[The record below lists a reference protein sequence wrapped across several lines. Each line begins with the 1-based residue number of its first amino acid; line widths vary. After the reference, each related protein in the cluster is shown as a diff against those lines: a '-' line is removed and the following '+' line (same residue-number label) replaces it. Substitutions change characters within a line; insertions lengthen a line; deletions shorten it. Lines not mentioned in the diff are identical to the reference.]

1 MRKHVNHLLT
11 AYVHRQL
18 SRTDRERVAVHV
30 RLCREC
36 RAALDREELLAR
48 DLAVAMPLVGQPRRG
63 QLARLWPAIW
73 REFMTSSHHIP
84 NRMTRWLPSYGVILA
99 LIL

>member
-1 MRKHVNHLLT
+1 MLMSKHIEHLLT

-18 SRTDRERVAVHV
+18 PRKERERVMLHV
-30 RLCREC
+30 QLCANC

-48 DLAVAMPLVGQPRRG
+48 DVARLMPLIGQPRRG

-73 REFMTSSHHIP
+73 REFRTPRTSFG
-84 NRMTRWLPSYGVILA
+84 RRLPSCGVVLC
-99 LIL
+99 LIF